1 MFPDNNENSPNSR
14 RQSLGSTIADLLNNY
29 TSDIES
35 LIGSDVD
42 SELQQLDW
50 SDWEDDFQED
60 QVAPQ
65 DIQNY
70 YELLKDIESLALP
83 QTSSEEGC
91 HKSVWPENQLHSLP
105 ARDEFEEE
113 EDEGRVTVLPSED
126 LNTKTPLAVRSPG
139 SHKTPFYGSPAGG
152 VYGSPYS
159 SHQLPASYTASPVL
173 QPVQTPSRA
182 AVRRNI
188 SRCIQ
193 GEISQSPKSEGLP
206 QTSVARKSATLSP
219 HEGSFGSPLEVS
231 HSLPNQQQESATLE
245 SPSRAGLATLSPT
258 IENVKGLGDTILTP
272 PLAISSPFGPSLE
285 GAKKGDIYSLGQEA
299 AKVKLAT
306 RITGLAASDHSSL
319 ASLLSRN
326 SDEGGPPT
334 SRDCPT
340 QSSFSPSLLSENQD
354 DSAYKSAQVFS
365 SFDDLSATPNFFMNP
380 PTTVPS
386 QLPRK
391 SLGAIPKDR
400 SSRTCHS
407 SSSEE
412 ARSSAGGN
420 KSRQLS
426 GQRYNS
432 TPDQNPLDK
441 LQTSSSKRRL
451 ADFWEKSVLA
461 GMSEEAG
468 GADAG

>member
-1 MFPDNNENSPNSR
+1 M
-14 RQSLGSTIADLLNNY
+14 GSTIADLLNNY

-35 LIGSDVD
+35 LMGSDVD

-219 HEGSFGSPLEVS
+219 IIPCT
-231 HSLPNQQQESATLE
+231 A
-245 SPSRAGLATLSPT
+245 
-258 IENVKGLGDTILTP
+258 LGF
-272 PLAISSPFGPSLE
+272 AHF
-285 GAKKGDIYSLGQEA
+285 
-299 AKVKLAT
+299 
-306 RITGLAASDHSSL
+306 R
-319 ASLLSRN
+319 
-326 SDEGGPPT
+326 
-334 SRDCPT
+334 
-340 QSSFSPSLLSENQD
+340 
-354 DSAYKSAQVFS
+354 
-365 SFDDLSATPNFFMNP
+365 
-380 PTTVPS
+380 
-386 QLPRK
+386 
-391 SLGAIPKDR
+391 
-400 SSRTCHS
+400 
-407 SSSEE
+407 
-412 ARSSAGGN
+412 
-420 KSRQLS
+420 
-426 GQRYNS
+426 
-432 TPDQNPLDK
+432 
-441 LQTSSSKRRL
+441 
-451 ADFWEKSVLA
+451 
-461 GMSEEAG
+461 
-468 GADAG
+468 